1 MIKHMKRHFTIS
13 ALFIGLFI
21 TACNDIELPVQ
32 GGVETEITDIFIPE
46 DAAEGELLIKFVPE
60 MTDIL
65 DQMAEE
71 AASAP
76 AMTRSGIPS
85 TDEVLRILGGY
96 ELERVFPIDPRHE
109 ERARDNGM
117 HLWYIV
123 RFDKSTDLKVAVN
136 SLAQLGEISKV
147 QCNTTLKRVDNP
159 SRKPVAISSDRLRST
174 SSTSALPFNDPFLG
188 FQWGYINEGDYEA
201 PYDFSQEWAP
211 IKKGSDVNCREAWEI
226 YPEAGDPSIIV
237 AVLDEGVMWNHFDL
251 QDNMWVNEAETYGS
265 KEDADGNGYA
275 GDRYGYNFVKNTPI
289 LCCSEAFDT
298 GHGTHVAGTIAAVN
312 GNNRGVSGIAG
323 GNKEYPNSG
332 VRIMSCQVIDG
343 NYSVS
348 LAQEARAIKYAA
360 DNGAVI
366 IQCSWGYNSAL
377 ANMMQGFTPGPASEE
392 EWAGL
397 YPLEKEAIDYF
408 IHNAGSPNG
417 VIEGG
422 IAIFAAGNEYS
433 AMPAFPSAYSK
444 CVGVAAIAADYTP
457 AGYTDYGVEVDFSA
471 PGGDTEYYGKLLE
484 NNEGYD
490 GANPNGGIL
499 STLVVNG
506 KDTIGYYE
514 GTSMSCPHVSG
525 VAALGLSYAVKM
537 RRHFKAE
544 EFIELMRSTSRD
556 LDGLYINQTKKYHY
570 NHSSAGYS
578 AVQMNLNDYRGKMG
592 RLIDAGALLRAID
605 GTGNPDGKKAG
616 SDMRV
621 PNVTVAP
628 GEELAIDL
636 AKYFVDG
643 EALDYIVKLASTT
656 AADAKIVDDT
666 QLVVT
671 GVESGVTTATIEVHD
686 KNSQIIA
693 TQTIAITVRKAG
705 GSGWM

>member
-1 MIKHMKRHFTIS
+1 MKRHLIY
-13 ALFIGLFI
+13 ALFIGLFV

-32 GGVETEITDIFIPE
+32 QGVETETTDVFIPE
-46 DAAEGELLIKFVPE
+46 DATEGELLIKFVPE
-60 MTDIL
+60 MTDVL
-65 DQMAEE
+65 DQMAET
-71 AASAP
+71 AAP
-76 AMTRSGIPS
+76 TMTRSGIPS

-96 ELERVFPIDPRHE
+96 ELERVFPVDPRHE
-109 ERARDNGM
+109 ERARANGM

-123 RFDKSTDLKVAVN
+123 RFDKATDLKVAVS
-136 SLAQLGEISKV
+136 SLRQLGEVSKI

-159 SRKPVAISSDRLRST
+159 SRKPVAISSDRLKGAPRV
-174 SSTSALPFNDPFLG
+174 AEAPFKDSGLYH
-188 FQWGYINEGDYEA
+188 QWGYINVGG
-201 PYDFSQEWAP
+201 YDFAQEWAP
-211 IKKGSDVNCREAWEI
+211 TEAGSDVNCGEAWKI

-237 AVLDEGVMWNHFDL
+237 AVLDEGVMWNHPDL
-251 QDNMWVNEAETYGS
+251 DANMWVNEDEPEQGGT
-265 KEDADGNGYA
+265 EDADGNGYA
-275 GDRYGYNFVKNTPI
+275 GDRHGYNFVKNSPI
-289 LCCSEAFDT
+289 ICWSETHDT

-312 GNNRGVSGIAG
+312 NNETASVCGIAG
-323 GNKEYPNSG
+323 GNGTPGTG

-343 NYSVS
+343 MNSVS
-348 LAQEARAIKYAA
+348 LAQEARAIKYAT

-392 EWAGL
+392 EWGGL

-444 CVGVAAIAADYTP
+444 CVSVAAIAADYTP

-471 PGGDTEYYGKLLE
+471 PGGDTEYYGVIGE
-484 NNEGYD
+484 NNEGFD
-490 GANPNGGIL
+490 MENPNGGIL

-506 KDTIGYYE
+506 QPAYGYFE

-544 EFIELMRSTSRD
+544 EFIELMKSTARE
-556 LDGLYINQTKKYHY
+556 LDSKYTNQTKKYHY

-578 AVQMNLNDYRGKMG
+578 IVQMNLNDYRGKMG
-592 RLIDAGALLRAID
+592 KLIDAGALLRAIGD
-605 GTGNPDGKKAG
+605 GAG
-616 SDMRV
+616 SDMRI
-621 PNVTVAP
+621 PNITVAP
-628 GEELAIDL
+628 GDSLVMDLSRYFEEGMT
-636 AKYFVDG
+636 YS
-643 EALDYIVKLASTT
+643 ASTANEAVAT
-656 AADAKIVDDT
+656 VSVAEGST
-666 QLVVT
+666 RLVVK
-671 GVESGVTTATIEVHD
+671 GIAAGATTATVEIKGTEP
-686 KNSQIIA
+686 KK
-693 TQTIAITVRKAG
+693 QTIAITVRKAG
-705 GSGWM
+705 GNGWM

>member
-1 MIKHMKRHFTIS
+1 M
-13 ALFIGLFI
+13 GLFV
-21 TACNDIELPVQ
+21 TACNDMELPVQ
-32 GGVETEITDIFIPE
+32 NGGVETGITDIFIPE

-71 AASAP
+71 EAP

-96 ELERVFPIDPRHE
+96 ELERVFPVDPRHE
-109 ERARDNGM
+109 ERARANGM

-123 RFDKSTDLKVAVN
+123 RFDKTTDLKVAVS
-136 SLAQLGEISKV
+136 SLKQLGEISKI

-159 SRKPVAISSDRLRST
+159 SRKPVAISSDRLKGARNV
-174 SSTSALPFNDPFLG
+174 AGAQYNDPGLPY
-188 FQWGYINEGDYEA
+188 QWGYVNYGDYVDSL
-201 PYDFSQEWAP
+201 DFAQEWAP
-211 IKKGSDVNCREAWEI
+211 IVEGSDVNCGEAWSI

-237 AVLDEGVMWNHFDL
+237 AVLDEGVMWSHPDL
-251 QDNMWVNEAETYGS
+251 KANMWVNEAETLGS

-289 LCCSEAFDT
+289 ICWSETYDT

-312 GNNRGVSGIAG
+312 GNGEGVCGVAG
-323 GNKEYPNSG
+323 GNGQPGTG

-343 NYSVS
+343 QYSVS

-366 IQCSWGYNSAL
+366 IQCSWGYNSSL

-392 EWAGL
+392 EWGGL

-444 CVGVAAIAADYTP
+444 CVSVAAIAADFTP
-457 AGYTDYGVEVDFSA
+457 SGYTDYGVEVDLSA
-471 PGGDTEYYGKLLE
+471 PGGDTEYYGVPLE

-490 GANPNGGIL
+490 WKKPNGGIL

-506 KDTIGYYE
+506 KEAYGYYE

-525 VAALGLSYAVKM
+525 VAALGLSYAVKL

-544 EFIELMRSTSRD
+544 EFVELMKSTARD
-556 LDGLYINQTKKYHY
+556 LDSRYTNQTKIYHY

-578 AVQMNLNDYRGKMG
+578 TVQMNLNDYRGKMG

-605 GTGNPDGKKAG
+605 GTAPNANGPAG
-616 SDMRV
+616 SDMRI
-621 PNVTVAP
+621 PNITVAP
-628 GEELAIDL
+628 GETQTIDL
-636 AKYFVDG
+636 AKFFVDG
-643 EALDYIVKLASTT
+643 ENLTYVVGLAHTSTEV
-656 AADAKIVDDT
+656 ADVKIVDDT

-671 GVESGVTTATIEVHD
+671 GIANGVTTATITVNGGAKHVV
-686 KNSQIIA
+686 
-693 TQTIAITVRKAG
+693 AITVRKAG